1 MKRFCRAAQLVA
13 FAGLSACAAEPTGEI
28 DTALDAQAPVTAS
41 ELGSGEFVIAAGEG
55 WIPFEY
61 RKAVEPGSAL
71 DFSKLAHRHAPAGKF
86 GRVVAKG
93 GHFEFEKEKNP
104 YELQARLNM
113 DMQLAGRVPI
123 DDDYF
128 YETYGI
134 PKPAN
139 YDQLKQEQEARR
151 QATLDALRNTQNGNG
166 KDEDEDEP
174 RDKKKPKGKKP
185 EDKESKLFQAL
196 SDFFGFAPW

>member
-28 DTALDAQAPVTAS
+28 DTALDAQALVTAS

-93 GHFEFEKEKNP
+93 VHERLRPLRTGRARDLNVVGAVRGTRTAQVKER
-104 YELQARLNM
+104 A
-113 DMQLAGRVPI
+113 
-123 DDDYF
+123 
-128 YETYGI
+128 
-134 PKPAN
+134 
-139 YDQLKQEQEARR
+139 
-151 QATLDALRNTQNGNG
+151 
-166 KDEDEDEP
+166 DEP
-174 RDKKKPKGKKP
+174 NELAVGAN
-185 EDKESKLFQAL
+185 LA
-196 SDFFGFAPW
+196 